1 MEEIIALL
9 MKWWAFGALVVLCA
23 GASVL
28 LVSRLAS
35 ARRENSN
42 RRKRQ

>member
-1 MEEIIALL
+1 MEEVLSLL
-9 MKWWAFGALVVLCA
+9 VKWWALGAFVVLCA
-23 GASVL
+23 GAAVL